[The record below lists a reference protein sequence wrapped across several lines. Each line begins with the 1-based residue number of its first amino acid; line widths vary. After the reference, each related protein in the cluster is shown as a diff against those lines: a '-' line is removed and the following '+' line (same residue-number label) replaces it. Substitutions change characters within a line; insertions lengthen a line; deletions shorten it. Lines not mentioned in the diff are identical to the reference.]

1 MSSCRTLLGIPDAPQ
16 LSIEG
21 SSHPLRGVHSF
32 CNLPYMLRGNTESPG
47 DTTEYPVIFRGLF
60 KLWRDTFNVVGQV
73 EPLEYAR
80 KHMQGCISGS
90 RGIFVPFGKK
100 ERSLVSQRI
109 KDLRAKLGLN
119 QTDFAKQLDTD
130 QGSISKWEGGKV
142 VPTPDALV
150 RMASLADGVDKL
162 FFLTN
167 AGVPSEYF
175 DGEKM
180 VPELEMAAERVVSR
194 ACGQKVGQEPIWV
207 PLYKDAVAAGEP
219 RQVLDDIEDWI
230 PVTKRLM
237 PPGSDL
243 RAVHVSGDSMAP
255 IICDGYVVI
264 VDAARQD
271 PRHLVG
277 RMIAAREGDGVTI
290 KWLRKDR
297 DLYLLVPQ
305 HTSQR
310 FPVRVM
316 REGDDW
322 GIVGAVVKWFGYPP
336 QSKF

>member
-1 MSSCRTLLGIPDAPQ
+1 M
-16 LSIEG
+16 
-21 SSHPLRGVHSF
+21 
-32 CNLPYMLRGNTESPG
+32 
-47 DTTEYPVIFRGLF
+47 
-60 KLWRDTFNVVGQV
+60 
-73 EPLEYAR
+73 
-80 KHMQGCISGS
+80 
-90 RGIFVPFGKK
+90 PFGKK